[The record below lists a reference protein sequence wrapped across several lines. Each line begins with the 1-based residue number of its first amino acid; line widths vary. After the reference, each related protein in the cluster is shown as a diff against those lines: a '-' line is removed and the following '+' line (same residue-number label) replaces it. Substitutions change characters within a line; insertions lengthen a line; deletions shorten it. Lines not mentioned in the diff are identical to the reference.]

1 MRRLIVIALG
11 LTLAALASAQNI
23 TGSLV
28 GRVTD
33 PTGGPISGATVKIAA
48 SNLRSVIQTVTTD
61 SNGEFIATFLPV
73 GVYTV
78 TVTHPGFEEAIR
90 EGINL
95 HVDEKLTIPV
105 VLQVG
110 QIQQKITV
118 TEQAAHVDL
127 QSSEAANVV
136 EGPEIRELSINNRN
150 YLALLEIVPGVVD
163 TAPTDQLSIGT
174 TDPFGKVNTIPFSIN
189 GGRQSASNFML
200 DGADNVDRGSNLSLL
215 NYPSVD
221 AIAEFEVIR
230 SNYSAEYGRGA
241 AGMINVM
248 TRSGS
253 STFHGDAYEFFR
265 NDVLQ
270 ANDLL
275 NNAHGIARPPLRYN
289 DFGYTFSGPFLIPHL
304 YNTERNKTFFF
315 WSQEFRRVLTYST
328 FQALVPTDAMKQGIF
343 PSPVCVQYR
352 GSTCTATATQIPT
365 SNINPV
371 AEEYIKDLWSKIPP
385 GNPSNFTLFT
395 PQRNIYNFRQE
406 LIKIDH
412 VFGPNLRISGRF
424 MDDAIDTQEPGGYMI
439 SDVLPN
445 VGTTATQSPARNWVI
460 RATSTFSPTTLNEVG
475 FNFTDGARFS
485 NPIGLDSSA
494 LSPDVQVTLPYPVT
508 LARIPNLSI
517 SGISS
522 TQGFGPYVDYNQ
534 NYNALDNFTKI
545 LGPHTLKLGVSVN
558 YYRKSENQALNN
570 VGTFSFSTT
579 PPAGTPLA
587 EQDWAD
593 FLLGN
598 VTSFT
603 QASLDLMPD
612 MRQRQVEAYV
622 QDDWR
627 AAPNFTLNL
636 GVRYS
641 NFRQP
646 YDDKH
651 ELTNFDPAVYSPAQ
665 APQVVASTGN
675 LVANTG
681 NPLNGIIV
689 NNSTSPY
696 GSQVAN
702 NPGGK
707 FAPRVGF
714 AWDPFRNGK
723 TAIRSG
729 YGISYDSTL
738 VGMFENNVFTNPP
751 YVNNITI
758 SNTSLSNP
766 SAGVT
771 VISTAPKTL
780 RATPLP
786 ALLPYTQQW
795 SFDIQRQFGSSL
807 TLDVGYYGSKSTH
820 LLGIVDIN
828 QVPVGYAVAAGITS
842 PTKPLTSST
851 EPLLNAI
858 RPYRGYAA
866 INSVENWFN
875 SNYNS
880 LQVWLRK
887 HFTANS
893 ILTVAYTWS
902 KALTDTSSDRSNE
915 IQNTYNAAADYGV
928 ASFNRSQVLTL
939 SYVYQVPFHSTSRGW
954 NAALSGWEVSGIT
967 TFATGLPLAV
977 TSGLGIDWGDQGDL
991 VDTVTPRPDAIC
1003 NPNQGAPHTIGQW
1016 FNTQCYSAVPAGVI
1030 RPGDASPFSALG
1042 PGYQQWN
1049 VSLFRNLKLGE
1060 RAQMQIRAESFNVL
1074 NHANPSTVAT
1084 SLGQTNFG
1092 QITGMREARNL
1103 QLGLKLGF

>member
-1 MRRLIVIALG
+1 MRRLFAVALG
-11 LTLAALASAQNI
+11 LAIAAVAPAQNI

-28 GRVTD
+28 GTVTD
-33 PTGGPISGATVKIAA
+33 STGGVISGATVKITA
-48 SNLRSVIQTVTTD
+48 SNLHTVIQTVTTD
-61 SNGEFIATFLPV
+61 SNGEFVATLLPV
-73 GVYTV
+73 GVYAV
-78 TVTHPGFEEAIR
+78 TVSHAGFQEAIR
-90 EGINL
+90 DGINL

-110 QIQQKITV
+110 EIEQKVTV

-127 QSSEAANVV
+127 QSSAAANVV

-150 YLALLEIVPGVVD
+150 YLGLLEIVPGVVD
-163 TAPTDQLSIGT
+163 TASTDQLSIGT

-189 GGRQSASNFML
+189 GGRQSANNFML
-200 DGADNVDRGSNLSLL
+200 DGADNIDRGSNLSLL

-230 SNYSAEYGRGA
+230 GNYSAEYGRGA

-248 TRSGS
+248 TRSGT

-265 NDVLQ
+265 NNVLQ

-275 NNAHGIARPPLRYN
+275 NNAHNIARPPLRYN
-289 DFGYTFSGPFLIPHL
+289 DFGYTLSGPVLIPHK

-328 FQALVPTDAMKQGIF
+328 FQSLVPSDAMKQGIF
-343 PSPVCVQYR
+343 PSPVCVSYS
-352 GSTCTATATQIPT
+352 GSTCTATATQIT
-365 SNINPV
+365 NINPV
-371 AEEYIKDLWSKIPP
+371 AQEYIKDLWSKIPA

-412 VFGPNLRISGRF
+412 IFTPTLRISGRF
-424 MDDAIDTQEPGGYMI
+424 MDDAINTQEPGGYQI

-445 VGTTATQSPARNWVI
+445 VGTTGTQSPARNWVV
-460 RATSTFSPTTLNEVG
+460 RATSTFSPTTLNEAG
-475 FNFTDGARFS
+475 FNFTNSARFS

-494 LSPDVQVTLPYPVT
+494 LSPDVQVQLPYPST

-517 SGISS
+517 SGVSS
-522 TQGFGPYVDYNQ
+522 TQGYGPYLDYNQ
-534 NYNALDNFTKI
+534 NYNALDNFTRI
-545 LGPHTLKLGVSVN
+545 LGPHTLKAGVSVN
-558 YYRKSENQALNN
+558 YYRKSENYALNN

-579 PPAGTPLA
+579 PPSGTPTI
-587 EQDWAD
+587 EQNWAD
-593 FLLGN
+593 FLLGS

-603 QASLDLMPD
+603 QASLDLLPD

-627 AAPNFTLNL
+627 VASNLTLNL

-651 ELTNFDPAVYSPAQ
+651 ELTSFDPAVYSAAQ
-665 APQVVASTGN
+665 APQIVASTGN
-675 LVANTG
+675 LVPNTG

-696 GSQVAN
+696 GGQVAN
-702 NPGGK
+702 NPGSK

-714 AWDPFRNGK
+714 AWDPFHNGK
-723 TAIRSG
+723 TSIRSG

-738 VGMFENNVFTNPP
+738 VGMFENNIFTNPP

-766 SAGVT
+766 SAGVS
-771 VISTAPKTL
+771 VISAAPKTL

-786 ALLPYTQQW
+786 VLLPYTQQW
-795 SFDIQRQFGSSL
+795 SFDVQRQFGSSL
-807 TLDVGYYGSKSTH
+807 SLDVGYYGAKSTH
-820 LLGIVDIN
+820 LLGIVDLN
-828 QVPVGYAVAAGITS
+828 QLPAGYAVAAGITS
-842 PTKPLTSST
+842 AAKPLTSST

-858 RPYRGYAA
+858 RPYLGYAA

-887 HFTANS
+887 RFKANS
-893 ILTVAYTWS
+893 IFTAAYTWS
-902 KALTDTSSDRSNE
+902 KTLTDTSSDRSNE

-939 SYVYQVPFHSTSRGW
+939 SYVYEVPFHSKNQVLNGALRGW
-954 NAALSGWEVSGIT
+954 ELSGIT

-977 TSGLGIDWGDQGDL
+977 TSGLGIDWGGIGDL

-1003 NPNQGAPHTIGQW
+1003 NPNKGAPNTIGQW
-1016 FNTQCYSAVPAGVI
+1016 FNTQCYAAVPAGLL
-1030 RPGDASPFSALG
+1030 RPGNASPFSAWG

-1049 VSLFRNLKLGE
+1049 VSVFRNVKLGE
-1060 RAQMQIRAESFNVL
+1060 RAHMQIRAESFNVL
-1074 NHANPSTVAT
+1074 NHANPSTVGT
-1084 SLGQTNFG
+1084 SLGATNFG